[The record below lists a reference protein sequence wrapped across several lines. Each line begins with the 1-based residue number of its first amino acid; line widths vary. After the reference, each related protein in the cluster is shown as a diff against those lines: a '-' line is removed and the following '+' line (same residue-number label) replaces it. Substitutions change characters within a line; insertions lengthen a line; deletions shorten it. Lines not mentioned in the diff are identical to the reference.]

1 MLESVTS
8 AAGRVRD
15 ALQPFLTWVRDTLDA
30 IPLLAWLCLF
40 LGILL
45 ITAFAY
51 ALQFWMKKEKDAAEK
66 GKESE
71 NAKPQEEV
79 SPYKLPP
86 VGGRF
91 SRYLCRKGFFKVGR
105 MSLDFLNA
113 MDFLERSL
121 KTSDYKYK
129 NPWVLM
135 LGAQGSGKT
144 TLLRTLHA
152 IEAEAISSNRQAN
165 PYEAE
170 CNWFFVR
177 SGAALDLDGRLFLRN
192 DAISADEVGWNAF
205 KSLLIRYRSAK
216 PIDSL
221 CLTISMEDLYGP
233 NALTALQCQE
243 RAKFIAQKLAQ
254 FQDQL
259 GLRLPVYVV
268 VTKTDLIPGFQE
280 FCGSIPLGAKQ
291 QMFGWSSPY
300 SDKDFSPRWVAEA
313 IASVSERIRHITMD
327 VCCEDL
333 SGQSTDS
340 LFVFPYEFEK
350 ISDNLE
356 LYLRQIFQKEAY
368 RTPLLLRG
376 IYFCGDSQRA
386 SIEVEEKGFIDENLL
401 KTSSPEGA
409 TPSADTLT
417 APDPT
422 PTEPKIDQERH
433 KRIFF
438 FGDLI
443 NRKILLEYALSVPQ
457 KGRMFASN
465 KVLKRLKISAATIA
479 CVGTFGLYSA
489 RQTFVESRDT
499 LAPAV
504 NSMYRFLVKTQ
515 QIPVLDL
522 SKKSD
527 ELEESIRKLSS
538 LMERL
543 SSPKIFSLF
552 VPASWFSPLRGKLN
566 EALNLAYQNVIMRAL
581 YVNLLLKARALLQTT
596 PGDTPATTS
605 IAQLALPTKSNEF
618 AALQGF
624 VSNLT
629 ELSGHVDQFN
639 DLRLVPSPK
648 VLGELVEYAFG
659 MSLSS
664 SFLKHYGQMK
674 RKLST
679 SAFPAI
685 DLHVYKS
692 LAQQTLERL
701 FQNFYNVIFMKD
713 HPQSFPAQ
721 LQGVIDR
728 LCSSGLGLESELDEL
743 RVLATDWAVVL
754 KAFGSDEK
762 NPDGSPAAPKQT
774 WMDKEVFEPGP
785 EFEDFLNALDAS
797 PFFGPEI
804 TQAIVDDC
812 AVGLFHLRESLKEIT
827 ILLSTDTRFS
837 NPTTFLAPDQLNS
850 EGFVILGQSLRTL
863 FAEPYMR
870 RPSAHKVMDVVP
882 QGKLLYWDEKLLNG
896 ACELCAKYEEFS
908 TKTTGSFPV
917 VLQEAFRMIARE
929 GLCRS
934 ITAIIGQSQNLVASP
949 DLSSNPRKT
958 EEMIRSLTANVRQVY
973 PHLVRL
979 LNLLNYESVSFFYIT
994 LRDLLLKTN
1003 YWILEQIN
1011 DLMKI
1016 VGPYHLWDPSFSWWN
1031 GRSNPA
1037 YAAYGVKDAQDLS
1050 AYLEVQGQQ
1059 VLNIALNYA
1068 QPVIEFLTSD
1078 IMMSVNPLNQGHLT
1092 KWKRIVSQAE
1102 AYQKKQAGNSI
1113 STLESFITL
1122 TLKDYKLENAFELI
1136 KLEDLE
1142 EEAGDYFLE
1151 TIQFIKKGVLG
1162 RAEILTRHKNI
1173 RNYED
1178 LANYF
1183 NQNLRGR
1190 FPFSPSAQDMSQS
1203 IEADPNMFRVFMD
1216 KFRDYGGST
1225 EKILDQIYQLGSG
1238 ASAAVAFLQSIEGIA
1253 DLFEDY
1259 LKNNVTGIPS
1269 LKANMDFNV
1278 NRDRAKGA
1286 NYVAEWSLKTNY
1298 ETTVSQADASRTTQW
1313 IFNAPTKV
1321 AFRWPNVKGMPEL
1334 PLNDP
1339 NQPDLKVLETTATF
1353 EYKGGWSLLRMIRRH
1368 RASRGEYVPM
1378 AHPNAVVLKFTIPVA
1393 EDQSAVL
1400 FNAISFMAPSAN
1412 PDLPGRMLPFP
1423 DFPTAAPDLS
1433 QELAPYVNDPV
1444 LTQGVVKAVKL
1455 PPKQDGSSEATGG

>member
-1 MLESVTS
+1 
-8 AAGRVRD
+8 
-15 ALQPFLTWVRDTLDA
+15 
-30 IPLLAWLCLF
+30 
-40 LGILL
+40 
-45 ITAFAY
+45 
-51 ALQFWMKKEKDAAEK
+51 MKKEKAAAEK
-66 GKESE
+66 GQELVPEKPKEE
-71 NAKPQEEV
+71 AT

-121 KTSDYKYK
+121 KTSDYRYK

-152 IEAEAISSNRQAN
+152 IEAEAIASKRTAN
-165 PYEAE
+165 PYNAE

-177 SGAALDLDGRLFLRN
+177 SGVALDLDGRLFLRR
-192 DAISADEVGWNAF
+192 DAINADEVGWNAF

-216 PIDSL
+216 PLDSL
-221 CLTISMEDLYGP
+221 LLAISMEDLYGP
-233 NALTALQCQE
+233 TALTALQCQE
-243 RAKFIAQKLAQ
+243 RAKFMAQKLAQ

-280 FCGSIPLGAKQ
+280 FCGAIPLGAKQ

-300 SDKDFSPRWVAEA
+300 SDKDFSLRWVEEA
-313 IASVSERIRHITMD
+313 IASASERIRHITMD
-327 VCCEDL
+327 INCEDC
-333 SGQSTDS
+333 SEQSIDS

-350 ISDNLE
+350 ISENLE
-356 LYLRQIFQKEAY
+356 MYLRQIFQKEAY

-386 SIEVEEKGFIDENLL
+386 SIEVEEKGFIDEALL
-401 KTSSPEGA
+401 KTPASSLAPASEDAAKTSEAGAKEPVATDSSSP
-409 TPSADTLT
+409 PK
-417 APDPT
+417 PDK
-422 PTEPKIDQERH
+422 ELH

-443 NRKILLEYALSVPQ
+443 NRKVLLEYALSIPQ
-457 KGRMFASN
+457 KGRMSASN
-465 KVLKRLKISAATIA
+465 KTLRRLKITAATLTV
-479 CVGTFGLYSA
+479 VGSLGLYSA
-489 RQTFVESRDT
+489 RKTFVESRDT
-499 LAPAV
+499 LTPAV
-504 NSMYRFLVKTQ
+504 NSMYRFLVKAQ

-522 SKKSD
+522 SKKSA
-527 ELEESIRKLSS
+527 ELEESIRKLAG

-543 SSPKIFSLF
+543 SSPKLFSVF
-552 VPASWFSPLRGKLN
+552 VPASWFSPLQNKLN
-566 EALNLAYQNVIMRAL
+566 DALNLAYQNVMMRAL
-581 YVNLLLKARALLQTT
+581 YVNLLLKARELLQTA
-596 PGDTPATTS
+596 PGDVPTTTS

-618 AALQGF
+618 VALKDF
-624 VSNLT
+624 VANLT

-659 MSLSS
+659 ITLSS
-664 SFLKHYGQMK
+664 SFLKHYGRMK

-685 DLHVYKS
+685 DLHVYKG
-692 LAQQTLERL
+692 LAQQALERL
-701 FQNFYNVIFMKD
+701 FQNFYNVIFMKN

-721 LQGVIDR
+721 LQGVVDK
-728 LCSSGLGLESELDEL
+728 LCSSGLGLESDLDEL

-762 NPDGSPAAPKQT
+762 NPDGSPVAPKPT
-774 WMDKEVFEPGP
+774 WMDKEVFEPGT
-785 EFEDFLNALDAS
+785 EYEDFLNALDAS
-797 PFFGPEI
+797 PFFGPEV

-812 AVGLFHLRESLKEIT
+812 AVGLFHLRQSLKDIT
-827 ILLSTDTRFS
+827 LLLSTDTRFS
-837 NPTTFLAPDQLNS
+837 NPNTFLAPDQLNS

-908 TKTTGSFPV
+908 TKTTGAFPI

-934 ITAIIGQSQNLVASP
+934 VTAIIGQSQNLVASP

-1050 AYLEVQGQQ
+1050 AYLELQGQQ
-1059 VLNIALNYA
+1059 VLNLALNYA

-1078 IMMSVNPLNQGHLT
+1078 IMMTVNPLNQTHLT

-1113 STLESFITL
+1113 GTLESFIMS
-1122 TLKDYKLENAFELI
+1122 TLKDYKLENVFELI
-1136 KLEDLE
+1136 KMEDLQ
-1142 EEAGDYFLE
+1142 EEAGDHFLE

-1162 RAEILTRHKNI
+1162 RSEILTRHKNI

-1178 LANYF
+1178 LVTYF
-1183 NQNLRGR
+1183 NQHLRGR
-1190 FPFSPSAQDMSQS
+1190 FPFSPASQDMGQS
-1203 IEADPNMFRVFMD
+1203 IEADPNEFRVFMD
-1216 KFRDYGGST
+1216 KFRNYGGSA

-1238 ASAAVAFLQSIEGIA
+1238 ASAAVMFLQQIEGIA

-1269 LKANMDFNV
+1269 LRLNMDFNV
-1278 NRDRAKGA
+1278 NRDRSKGA
-1286 NYVAEWSLKTNY
+1286 NYVAEWSLKANY
-1298 ETTVSQADASRTTQW
+1298 ESTINHADASRTTQW
-1313 IFNAPTKV
+1313 LFNAPTKV
-1321 AFRWPNVKGMPEL
+1321 AFRWPSAKGMPEL

-1339 NQPDLKVLETTATF
+1339 NQPELKVLDTIATF

-1368 RASRGEYVPM
+1368 RAARGDYVPM
-1378 AHPNAVVLKFTIPVA
+1378 AHPNAVILKFTVPVA
-1393 EDQSAVL
+1393 ENRSAVL
-1400 FNAISFMAPSAN
+1400 FNAISFTAPSPN

-1433 QELAPYVNDPV
+1433 QELAPYVNEPV
-1444 LTQGVVKAVKL
+1444 LSQGVVKPVKIA
-1455 PPKQDGSSEATGG
+1455 KKADGGSESAGG